1 MNGTAKPVPPPRDHL
16 RIEKDGR
23 LTNRLPAPQVPAR
36 TVSTIPPVN
45 NNVPREQPTKQELEA
60 IRKFEVSFGA
70 FVAHRYE
77 LKIIDHQ
84 KNYFGSVFHYET
96 RERA

>member
-60 IRKFEVSFGA
+60 IRKFEVSFWG
-70 FVAHRYE
+70 VSE
-77 LKIIDHQ
+77 LKIIAHQ
-84 KNYFGSVFHYET
+84 KNYFGSVFHDET
-96 RERA
+96 RGRASW